1 MSTIATGTS
10 SHLNTPRRSY
20 ITTTTFQNDIFAYT
34 TSFSYTTM
42 TTTGT
47 LTSLATVGTA
57 TAANCKAG
65 TVLREN
71 GKKLYPPGMVTANS
85 TTFNG
90 APNPGITTYMVG
102 VYDPNTFLS
111 GFIDPNSK
119 LFAIYNSDKPEYVPR
134 GINANGNAEIDQG
147 APVYT
152 IGSITGNSVTATT
165 TVTAGT
171 GVVATAGQIRAATVT
186 ALTAISVSTGSATID
201 RVIDPS
207 LGQVFTLSVTVTG
220 GTNALTISSSSTPA
234 AGSVVYL
241 IIATSGTHTTAM
253 TATEGT
259 NVQMNTI
266 ALGTVASK
274 YFGITFVSD
283 GTQLVQ
289 VGSSAAAT
297 AE

>member
-1 MSTIATGTS
+1 MTTIATGTS
-10 SHLNTPRRSY
+10 SHLNSPRRSY
-20 ITTTTFQNDIFAYT
+20 ITTTAFQNDIFSYT
-34 TSFSYTTM
+34 TSFNPTTFA
-42 TTTGT
+42 TTGT
-47 LTSLATVGTA
+47 LTSLATLGTG
-57 TAANCKAG
+57 TSANCRAN

-71 GKKLYPPGMVTANS
+71 GKKLYPPGLVTANN
-85 TTFNG
+85 TTYS
-90 APNPGITTYMVG
+90 APNPGVTTYMVG

-111 GFIDPNSK
+111 GYIDPNSK
-119 LFAIYNSDKPEYVPR
+119 IFAIYNSDKPEYVPR
-134 GINANGNAEIDQG
+134 GINPNGNAEIDQG

-152 IGSITGNSVTATT
+152 LGSVTAGTTVSAGT
-165 TVTAGT
+165 TVTGAT
-171 GVVATAGQIRAATVT
+171 GVVATAGQVRAATVT

-201 RVIDPS
+201 RQIDPS
-207 LGQVFTLSVTVTG
+207 LGQVFTLSVTATG

-253 TATEGT
+253 AATEGT

>member
-1 MSTIATGTS
+1 MTTIATG
-10 SHLNTPRRSY
+10 SHGSYLNSPRRQY
-20 ITTTTFQNDIFAYT
+20 IATTAFHNDIFAYT
-34 TSFSYTTM
+34 TSFSYTTL

-119 LFAIYNSDKPEYVPR
+119 LFAVYNSDKPEYVPR

-165 TVTAGT
+165 TVAAGTTVTAGT
-171 GVVATAGQIRAATVT
+171 GGFLMPTASVTATGNNAATG
-186 ALTAISVSTGSATID
+186 AQL
-201 RVIDPS
+201 
-207 LGQVFTLSVTVTG
+207 
-220 GTNALTISSSSTPA
+220 A
-234 AGSVVYL
+234 AGFTVV
-241 IIATSGTHTTAM
+241 SGA
-253 TATEGT
+253 
-259 NVQMNTI
+259 
-266 ALGTVASK
+266 
-274 YFGITFVSD
+274 D
-283 GTQLVQ
+283 GTKCVVLPTPVA
-289 VGSSAAAT
+289 GSTVYVRNNTFSAALPVFPGTGISIDGNGAGNSFTINNAGSIAAAT
-297 AE
+297 SEIFIATGPTQWYTVVSPAIAV